1 MKIYIALLL
10 PIFIVACATGQTT
23 ETNINHFTVEDGIR
37 IDYAAQTYAITKNVD
52 GFYEVYNKKS
62 DGIYLTYKDTTINQK
77 DDTTILN
84 PTKVAYSKDGLLFED
99 STEFQTYEKPGV
111 LIPGTE
117 ESPIYKKFILKSD
130 GLTSS
135 TSYNNGETYEKDEGY
150 RYTFPDNSE
159 QSIGYY
165 DVFNNGQGQIILMYI
180 GNFMTSEESVHL
192 AISEDNGENFV
203 FISDNVLEDKG
214 LNDQGLNYR
223 DPRITMLNDGT
234 LKVYTM
240 VPGKAGPPIPGKES
254 RGYIYS
260 HTSKDGGYTWTLDE
274 GIRLQVSDFPYDVW
288 SLNDPHVVQLE
299 NGQLRMYV
307 TARIEDQGSETG
319 YKEVLISAISG

>member
-1 MKIYIALLL
+1 MKRYLLL
-10 PIFIVACATGQTT
+10 LFIVACATSQTT
-23 ETNINHFTVEDGIR
+23 ATDINHFTVEDGIR
-37 IDYAAQTYAITKNVD
+37 IDYAAQSYLITKND
-52 GFYEVYNKKS
+52 YGFYEVYNKYN
-62 DGIYLTYKDTTINQK
+62 DGVYLTYKDTTMDQT
-77 DDTTILN
+77 DDQTILN
-84 PTKVAYSKDGLLFED
+84 PTKVAFSQDGLLFEEG
-99 STEFQTYEKPGV
+99 TGFQTYQKPGV
-111 LIPGTE
+111 FIPGTE
-117 ESPIYKKFILKSD
+117 ESPIYKKFILKKD

-165 DVFNNGQGQIILMYI
+165 DVFNNGQGQIILLYI
-180 GNFMTSEESVHL
+180 GNFMTADESVHL
-192 AISEDNGENFV
+192 AISEDNGESFV
-203 FISDNVLEDKG
+203 LINDNILEDKG
-214 LNDQGLNYR
+214 LESQGLNYR
-223 DPRITMLNDGT
+223 DPRVTMFDDGT
-234 LKVYTM
+234 MKVYTM

-307 TARIEDQGSETG
+307 TALIEDQGSEMG